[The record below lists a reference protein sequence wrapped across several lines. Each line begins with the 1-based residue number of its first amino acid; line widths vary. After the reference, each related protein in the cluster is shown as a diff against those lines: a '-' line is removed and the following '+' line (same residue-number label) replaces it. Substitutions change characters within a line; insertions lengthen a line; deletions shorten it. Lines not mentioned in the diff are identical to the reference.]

1 MLHREPAGSRPRIIA
16 HGTRSPTASQP
27 QRRLDTTARL
37 QSHDLG
43 MQLAPVNPVRTAW
56 MASSR
61 ANTGRK
67 LFCLVLSFSGRHE
80 HNLVKVE
87 HVVANR

>member
-1 MLHREPAGSRPRIIA
+1 MALAVEQNQA
-16 HGTRSPTASQP
+16 HPEEVGHDCAVT
-27 QRRLDTTARL
+27 
-37 QSHDLG
+37 HDLG

-80 HNLVKVE
+80 QNLVKVE